1 MKVDYSKMQECYNNI
16 NKISQDLIENMNNIK
31 KTINSLGNSDLWKGN
46 SYNSYNSKINT
57 MSSNFISSC
66 NELKKL
72 SSVILTSIEKYK
84 LVDAKVSQSL
94 KGINS

>member
-1 MKVDYSKMQECYNNI
+1 MKVDYNKMQECYNNI

-46 SYNSYNSKINT
+46 SYNSYNSKINI